1 MKTRFTELV
10 GVEHPIVQGGMQW
23 VGRAELVAAV
33 ANAGALGLITALTQP
48 TPEDLTKE
56 IARCRDMT
64 DKPFGVNLTILPAI
78 KPPPYAEYRQAII
91 EAGIKIVE
99 TAGNKPQE
107 HVTEFKKHGIKIIHK
122 CTSVRHGLSAE
133 RMGVDALS
141 IDGFE
146 CAGHPGEDDTPGLI
160 LIPAAADKI
169 KIPMIASGGFGDG
182 RGLVAA
188 LALGAE
194 GINMGTRF
202 MCTKESPIHQLVK
215 ERIVANDERETELI
229 FRTMRNTSRVARNA
243 ISTKV
248 VAMEKEGAKF
258 EDVRELVAGARG
270 KMVYATGDADE
281 GIWSAGQVQGL
292 IHDIPTCA
300 ELVSRIMREAE
311 AIIQQ
316 PARSHDVGRPP
327 SGRRIGGL
335 TPVKDRPLSSSSL
348 HSQQREEPMKAYVY
362 GANGAEIAEIA
373 KPSPKGTQVL
383 VKVHACGLNRAD
395 LGMTKGHVHG
405 AAGGV
410 GTVLGM
416 EWAGEV
422 AELGPDAKGVKVGDK
437 IMGSGGAAFAEYT
450 LADHGRLFRAPSNM
464 NFEEAATLPVAL
476 ATMHNAVVTNGALQK
491 GQTVLIQGASSGVGL
506 MAMQIA
512 KFKGAKLVIGS
523 STDAMRRGRLKEFG
537 ADLAVDSSDPGWV
550 DQVLKAT
557 GGEGVD
563 LIVDQVSGQV
573 ANQNLDRHQGQGP
586 HRQCRP
592 ARRHPRRLQFRPARR
607 PPHQLYRRHL
617 PHPHHRGSPRDL

>member
-1 MKTRFTELV
+1 MTGRSIFRLENAHGNQRADMKTRFTELV

-56 IARCRDMT
+56 IARCRDLT

-99 TAGNKPQE
+99 TAGN
-107 HVTEFKKHGIKIIHK
+107 
-122 CTSVRHGLSAE
+122 
-133 RMGVDALS
+133 
-141 IDGFE
+141 
-146 CAGHPGEDDTPGLI
+146 
-160 LIPAAADKI
+160 I
-169 KIPMIASGGFGDG
+169 KIPTIASGGFGDG

-311 AIIQQ
+311 AIIQS
-316 PARSHDVGRPP
+316 R
-327 SGRRIGGL
+327 L
-335 TPVKDRPLSSSSL
+335 
-348 HSQQREEPMKAYVY
+348 E
-362 GANGAEIAEIA
+362 
-373 KPSPKGTQVL
+373 
-383 VKVHACGLNRAD
+383 
-395 LGMTKGHVHG
+395 GM
-405 AAGGV
+405 
-410 GTVLGM
+410 
-416 EWAGEV
+416 
-422 AELGPDAKGVKVGDK
+422 
-437 IMGSGGAAFAEYT
+437 
-450 LADHGRLFRAPSNM
+450 
-464 NFEEAATLPVAL
+464 
-476 ATMHNAVVTNGALQK
+476 
-491 GQTVLIQGASSGVGL
+491 
-506 MAMQIA
+506 
-512 KFKGAKLVIGS
+512 
-523 STDAMRRGRLKEFG
+523 
-537 ADLAVDSSDPGWV
+537 
-550 DQVLKAT
+550 
-557 GGEGVD
+557 
-563 LIVDQVSGQV
+563 VSGAQ
-573 ANQNLDRHQGQGP
+573 
-586 HRQCRP
+586 RQ
-592 ARRHPRRLQFRPARR
+592 AAE
-607 PPHQLYRRHL
+607 
-617 PHPHHRGSPRDL
+617 